1 MTCRICGRGNCTQS
15 FHSIDEHVEFEK
27 YSDKTEAWL
36 IRELLERDTEITDLK
51 EQCEDLEKQL
61 EKANEEIELLKET
74 YGTPVW
80 SDDL

>member
-15 FHSIDEHVEFEK
+15 FHSIDEQVEFEK
-27 YSDKTEAWL
+27 DSDKTEAWL